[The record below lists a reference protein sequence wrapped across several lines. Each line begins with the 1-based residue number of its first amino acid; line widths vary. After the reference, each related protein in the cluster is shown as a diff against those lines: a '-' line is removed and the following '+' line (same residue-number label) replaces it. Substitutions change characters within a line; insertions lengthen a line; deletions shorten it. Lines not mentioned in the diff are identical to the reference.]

1 MYLTQLYCSAENI
14 RRQFLILFQEKLH
27 VVNVKTET
35 LDINKNDILVKN
47 SKKSKAKKI
56 EIWLNMAEIIEVSFY
71 YRRYTNTGWQIY
83 YTEGDDLNDND

>member
-1 MYLTQLYCSAENI
+1 M
-14 RRQFLILFQEKLH
+14 
-27 VVNVKTET
+27 VNVKTET
-35 LDINKNDILVKN
+35 LDVNKNDILVKN

-83 YTEGDDLNDND
+83 YTEGDDLHDND

>member
-1 MYLTQLYCSAENI
+1 M
-14 RRQFLILFQEKLH
+14 
-27 VVNVKTET
+27 VNVKTET
-35 LDINKNDILVKN
+35 LDVNKNDILVKN

-71 YRRYTNTGWQIY
+71 YWRYTNTGWQIY